1 MIKIDRKFLVIF
13 AVVLV
18 VFSALSLYYY
28 HKSVQP
34 DGSISW
40 VDFRVYYYAG
50 LKMEMNTDIYDL
62 SGEYFVYKYS
72 PIFALIMSVIKFSTV
87 TLAGALRAWYVVLFI
102 FFLTSLYLVKEILY
116 GRGEYTRFRFF
127 DIVPLLF
134 AFRYLVLINFTR
146 AYIPAQWPLWV
157 TIYDKILLCVLVP
170 LWILSLFFGE
180 KKDYGKRFLFVMAL
194 SFLFV
199 LRFLALNIDRAQ
211 VNIVLLGLLL
221 FFAYYLVNKKDV
233 TAGVYLGIASAFKL
247 TPAIFLIYLVVK
259 RRFKAFFASAAT
271 FIALLFMPSF
281 KLGFRRN
288 IELVRDWIG
297 ALRMTL
303 PSEYIQHKNQSLFAM
318 VSRFF
323 SENSGI
329 SVIKLDS
336 MQLTLL
342 IGAVYALFMALL
354 IYLIMRKGGKSGRD
368 ETIFD
373 FSLFFI
379 AMTILSPIGTK
390 TTFIY
395 TLLPITLLLKEA
407 FDRHLKCKILNAG
420 LAIYLLFIYLN
431 SPDIVGDF
439 CVVLHK
445 YSLMTGCLLLIFAL
459 TAYAKF
465 SRLQTP

>member
-1 MIKIDRKFLVIF
+1 M
-13 AVVLV
+13 
-18 VFSALSLYYY
+18 
-28 HKSVQP
+28 
-34 DGSISW
+34 
-40 VDFRVYYYAG
+40 
-50 LKMEMNTDIYDL
+50 
-62 SGEYFVYKYS
+62 
-72 PIFALIMSVIKFSTV
+72 
-87 TLAGALRAWYVVLFI
+87 
-102 FFLTSLYLVKEILY
+102 
-116 GRGEYTRFRFF
+116 
-127 DIVPLLF
+127 
-134 AFRYLVLINFTR
+134 
-146 AYIPAQWPLWV
+146 
-157 TIYDKILLCVLVP
+157 P